1 MTAAPVEKPLQP
13 QVQSATKR
21 CLAVEE
27 RATGLN
33 SLVFMHSIREPET
46 PQGAAKNKE
55 PGEPRNRNT
64 QFTPSEFLPRFSCRA
79 VLSGGAGAADKLAA
93 NAGGTQGVEHSG
105 SGLRGL
111 RQECAAVAP
120 GRLHNL

>member
-46 PQGAAKNKE
+46 PQGAAKNKK

-64 QFTPSEFLPRFSCRA
+64 QPTPSEFLPRFSCRA
-79 VLSGGAGAADKLAA
+79 VLFGGAGAADKLAR
-93 NAGGTQGVEHSG
+93 NAGATQAVEHSG
-105 SGLRGL
+105 SRLRHM
-111 RQECAAVAP
+111 RQQSLVAAAD
-120 GRLHNL
+120 